1 MRATLKGLNM
11 AQDKHERAYAAKAGA
26 KALAMP
32 KKQSEPFVMLPFE
45 VISSSAYASLGGSA
59 AKLLIELVYVYY
71 GSNNGALWISPK
83 RFTERGF
90 SKSTAIRAYK
100 ELLIHGFIFMTRK
113 GGNQKGGCS
122 WFALTWLPINKT
134 AGMDLTCYE
143 SKKFLKFTP
152 QEKNSRVN
160 LNPAWCHF
168 GTTSKSDS
176 SKRNIKKSKSI
187 SLDLSNSSR
196 AGVILNPLIDIAI
209 YRDGILQDQPQAN
222 SQNWIGK
229 DRARL
234 KEIGLA
240 GRECYQA
247 PAKLH

>member
-1 MRATLKGLNM
+1 M
-11 AQDKHERAYAAKAGA
+11 ANDKQERAYTPKAGTKA
-26 KALAMP
+26 KH

-71 GSNNGALWISPK
+71 GSNNGSLWIAPK
-83 RFTERGF
+83 RLNERGF

-143 SKKFLKFTP
+143 SKKFLKFTL

-168 GTTSKSDS
+168 DTTSKSDS
-176 SKRNIKKSKSI
+176 SKGNAKKSKSK
-187 SLDLSNSSR
+187 SLGFSNSSR

-209 YRDGILQDQPQAN
+209 YRDGILDEQPQDN
-222 SQNWIGK
+222 SQNWIAQ
-229 DRARL
+229 DQARL
-234 KEIGLA
+234 KGVGLA
-240 GRECYQA
+240 GTQSYQL
-247 PAKLH
+247 PTIH